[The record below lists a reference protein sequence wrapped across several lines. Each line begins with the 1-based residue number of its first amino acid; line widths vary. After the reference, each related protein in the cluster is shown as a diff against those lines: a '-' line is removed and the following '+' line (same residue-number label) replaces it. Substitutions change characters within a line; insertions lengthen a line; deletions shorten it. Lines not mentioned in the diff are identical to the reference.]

1 MVLGKKFIGRKN
13 DVENANMESEQRPEN
28 DACPISIT
36 LDRQHSMAT
45 VGWLRMLATQDFE
58 SSAIGKLFVRSNI
71 FFLADEYGRV
81 HTAFIPTPTPPWPQK

>member
-13 DVENANMESEQRPEN
+13 GLENANMESEQRPEN
-28 DACPISIT
+28 DICPTNIT
-36 LDRQHSMAT
+36 PDRQHSMAT
-45 VGWLRMLATQDFE
+45 AGWHRMVATLDFQ
-58 SSAIGKLFVRSNI
+58 SSALWKLFVRSNI